1 VSIPHFIWPHLARVR
16 RSEVELVLTVPA
28 LPIGCVEKGGIM
40 GCSELFLIES
50 RGTSLALSQ
59 PSHNTPLLQHAISR
73 GICTSSHV
81 AQRQPSILLYP
92 TKTNSAALM
101 IKICALITHQ
111 KCGDFISNSLFAR
124 ATMCAFLFGTAMC
137 LNTSPNHTTTP
148 WHRGPKPF
156 SQALA
161 RFHAC
166 THSPHFTPTR
176 I

>member
-1 VSIPHFIWPHLARVR
+1 
-16 RSEVELVLTVPA
+16 
-28 LPIGCVEKGGIM
+28 M
-40 GCSELFLIES
+40 GCILIES
-50 RGTSLALSQ
+50 RGTSLLVALPQ
-59 PSHNTPLLQHAISR
+59 PSYNTPLLQHAISR

-101 IKICALITHQ
+101 IKICALDHAS
-111 KCGDFISNSLFAR
+111 KCGDFISLFAR